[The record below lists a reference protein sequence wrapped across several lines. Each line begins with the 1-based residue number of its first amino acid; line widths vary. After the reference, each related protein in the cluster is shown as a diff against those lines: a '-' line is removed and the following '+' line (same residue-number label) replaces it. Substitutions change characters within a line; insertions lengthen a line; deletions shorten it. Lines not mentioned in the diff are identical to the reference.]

1 MSLNKVLNR
10 PLFRQQ
16 ALRKGAL
23 KPVKARIGQMIGPS
37 VGGSTAYNPMRVPT
51 VVPQPGFFS
60 RAGQF
65 LKRTGR
71 DIRSFPGSVP
81 GQVMNPKRAFDLKT
95 RVPFGM
101 GGGISRLLVAPIG
114 TYDAVSALTDKIGM
128 KPGMLKTGV
137 DFGLSGLALLNP
149 YTRAAGLAYGAFNL
163 ARPLVGGAID
173 YVTQK
178 PIGTTSKA
186 LDVRNYLGEPIQ
198 TDLFSPIDTSKRLT
212 RKERRDLRK
221 QESIAK
227 AEGSEGQIQPD
238 ALKQPDNSIVVNN
251 QPIGDLNEI
260 VTNAA
265 TPRDPDITMRG
276 DPEANLDMQ
285 MKPEAPVEEPGE
297 KKSTAQL
304 EKEALD
310 LRAGRTPGTD
320 ATLALAREYFN
331 ELNEGQPPS
340 QARNVFL
347 STLAAGLMSGTTRKQ
362 GLGGALEVLG
372 QALGPAMNNY
382 ATLALKEGELR
393 QKNREASLNAALNHM
408 KALNTAAKSPD
419 RTGGVIQYRTPDG
432 ELRNTVGFQLKDGTV
447 QRPVVID
454 GRQAFVTV
462 PQGGPITDAQG
473 NVIGVFQQFREQK
486 DINKRL
492 FDIEDVL
499 GNRYTAYSTTLDVL
513 KTLNQLTPEGETV
526 KAGAPVTVDAFI
538 RRTTG
543 VAKELLGIEIGE
555 TTADAEKKL
564 QQFYDDEVRAIERDP
579 DLSEEEKKEEIANIL
594 NKDGLIKEAKKRLKK
609 NTGWFS
615 GLSREEQEKL
625 AVQEVSLIYAL
636 ANTFKDQD
644 RLTQRDINA
653 AREIVNIFSL
663 SRSSK
668 DVKAS
673 IEAIGNQL
681 AADIKRQERL
691 FTNAG
696 GLYSTILDLRQLKN
710 FTAGSVGEITPS
722 LEKAFT
728 EKEIRETLEDVNL

>member
-16 ALRKGAL
+16 ALKKGAL
-23 KPVKARIGQMIGPS
+23 KPITAQQGIM
-37 VGGSTAYNPMRVPT
+37 VGAPT
-51 VVPQPGFFS
+51 QDIRNVQFRPPAINQQGFFG
-60 RAGQF
+60 RNIRPAMQ
-65 LKRTGR
+65 RTGR
-71 DIRSFPGSVP
+71 FLKGSFGIRPLIAGTGTYMLSDDILTKLGVTGP
-81 GQVMNPKRAFDLKT
+81 LKT
-95 RVPFGM
+95 AINFGAGALGVTPAGRIIGYGYSGLKGLAALADKVRKDNPESFVGLNETDPYGTTFNQIT
-101 GGGISRLLVAPIG
+101 GGV
-114 TYDAVSALTDKIGM
+114 
-128 KPGMLKTGV
+128 
-137 DFGLSGLALLNP
+137 LSGEPLLTGDRAINPFRKIDPTKPRGRGVTKKAREKRIELAKQ
-149 YTRAAGLAYGAFNL
+149 AA
-163 ARPLVGGAID
+163 
-173 YVTQK
+173 
-178 PIGTTSKA
+178 
-186 LDVRNYLGEPIQ
+186 E
-198 TDLFSPIDTSKRLT
+198 
-212 RKERRDLRK
+212 
-221 QESIAK
+221 
-227 AEGSEGQIQPD
+227 EGSEGAIVPD

-432 ELRNTVGFQLKDGTV
+432 ELRNTVGFRLKDGTI

-473 NVIGVFQQFREQK
+473 NVIGVVQQFREQK
-486 DINKRL
+486 DIDKRL

-513 KTLNQLTPEGETV
+513 KTLNRLTPEGETV
-526 KAGAPVTVDAFI
+526 KAGAALTVDAFV

-543 VAKELLGIEIGE
+543 VARELLGIEIGD
-555 TTADAEKKL
+555 TTAEAEKKL
-564 QQFYDDEVRAIERDP
+564 QQYYDDEVAAIERDP
-579 DLSEEEKKEEIANIL
+579 DLSEDEKKNEIANIL

-615 GLSREEQEKL
+615 GLNREEQEKL

-710 FTAGSVGEITPS
+710 FTAGAVGDIAPS

>member
-16 ALRKGAL
+16 ALKKGAL
-23 KPVKARIGQMIGPS
+23 KPIKARIGQMIGP
-37 VGGSTAYNPMRVPT
+37 PT
-51 VVPQPGFFS
+51 VNVTGQMQRNFPVAINQQGFFG
-60 RAGQF
+60 RNIRPAMQ
-65 LKRTGR
+65 RTGR
-71 DIRSFPGSVP
+71 FLKGSFGIRPLIAGTGTYMLSDDILTKLGVTGP
-81 GQVMNPKRAFDLKT
+81 LKT
-95 RVPFGM
+95 AINFGAGALGVTPAGRIIGYGYSGLKGLAALADKVRKDNPESFVGLNETDPYGTTFNQIT
-101 GGGISRLLVAPIG
+101 GGV
-114 TYDAVSALTDKIGM
+114 
-128 KPGMLKTGV
+128 
-137 DFGLSGLALLNP
+137 LSGEPLLTGDRAINPFRKLDPTKPRGRGVTKKAREKRIELAKQ
-149 YTRAAGLAYGAFNL
+149 AA
-163 ARPLVGGAID
+163 
-173 YVTQK
+173 
-178 PIGTTSKA
+178 
-186 LDVRNYLGEPIQ
+186 E
-198 TDLFSPIDTSKRLT
+198 
-212 RKERRDLRK
+212 
-221 QESIAK
+221 
-227 AEGSEGQIQPD
+227 EGSEGAIVPD

-432 ELRNTVGFQLKDGTV
+432 ELRNTVGFRLKDGTI

-473 NVIGVFQQFREQK
+473 NVIGVVQQFREQK
-486 DINKRL
+486 DIDKRL

-513 KTLNQLTPEGETV
+513 KTLNRLTPEGETV
-526 KAGAPVTVDAFI
+526 KAGAALTVDAFV

-543 VAKELLGIEIGE
+543 VAKELLGIEIGA
-555 TTADAEKKL
+555 TTAEAEKKL
-564 QQFYDDEVRAIERDP
+564 QQYYDDEVAAIERDP
-579 DLSEEEKKEEIANIL
+579 DLSEDEKKNEIANIL

-615 GLSREEQEKL
+615 GLNREEQEKL

-710 FTAGSVGEITPS
+710 FTAGAVGDIAPS